1 MKIINLLTEDLNEL
15 GLETA
20 NQKISSAAT
29 SINSSK
35 LPAIYNLVNF
45 NEGDTVL
52 DYGGGRFDNAVLY
65 LKDKG
70 VTLLVYDP
78 YNRSAEHNKDVMAE
92 LKKNGGADAVVC
104 SNVLNVI
111 AEPAARMAVL
121 KNIYNLC
128 KTGKPVYITVYEGN
142 KSGQGAET
150 KAGYQLNKS
159 TADYLGEIQKVFPN
173 AQRKGKLIK
182 ASK

>member
-1 MKIINLLTEDLNEL
+1 
-15 GLETA
+15 
-20 NQKISSAAT
+20 
-29 SINSSK
+29 
-35 LPAIYNLVNF
+35 
-45 NEGDTVL
+45 
-52 DYGGGRFDNAVLY
+52 
-65 LKDKG
+65 
-70 VTLLVYDP
+70 
-78 YNRSAEHNKDVMAE
+78 MAE

-159 TADYLGEIQKVFPN
+159 TADYLEEVQKIFPN
-173 AQRKGKLIK
+173 AQRKGKLIV